1 MSGFGDQVA
10 ETLHPSAGP
19 YHLRPTSYDFSRVQ
33 IVWPFTSLH
42 HTIGSGLH
50 AAASAVEQAAS
61 VARAIMAAPRKT
73 MIAMIALAV
82 IDTAISI
89 ARRLI
94 VLPIP
99 GGA

>member
-1 MSGFGDQVA
+1 V
-10 ETLHPSAGP
+10 SAWIS
-19 YHLRPTSYDFSRVQ
+19 LQDFSRVQ

-50 AAASAVEQAAS
+50 SVEAAAEQAAS

-82 IDTAISI
+82 IDTMISL
-89 ARRLI
+89 ARRLM
-94 VLPIP
+94 VLAP
-99 GGA
+99 GRA